1 MIPEAPKWARKIV
14 QFRWLILFVFGLLI
28 TGILTYGI
36 SVMSVKVV
44 LEDMFPFGHPF
55 VKLHKEFGS
64 QFGGASTILVEVKAK
79 KGDIFNTPFL
89 EKVKGIT
96 EELTYRD
103 ESMSLLTT
111 SIALRKIKS
120 IRGYSGGRVEMN
132 GLMWP
137 ALPKTPEEFAD
148 LKENIFT
155 NPTYKDVLVNSEG
168 TATLI
173 IAEMK
178 EGIDYDVLFKFFQDL
193 KRRYED
199 ESTSIHMIGKP
210 VLLGWIYSAR
220 PQMLLLFVIS
230 IMILMVFLFLVF
242 RSWQGMLVPAAIA
255 FLSSVWGLGIM
266 GLVKVNLSPL
276 LFVLVFVVGA
286 RALGQSIQMTQRY
299 FEELPICNYDKN
311 LACARTIGFLFIP
324 GFSAIATEAAGFA
337 VCYMIGILLMQ
348 QLAVALSIWMSTFFI
363 LCGLYAPLLCSLL
376 PIPSQK
382 KLEQFSSLV
391 DIKSAS
397 ALDKFNLS
405 MARYCIGKGRWVVIG
420 VVVVLYVFSAG
431 RVGQVPI
438 GDTTPGSNILWPHS
452 VYNTDYDEINQT
464 FQKAGADNYMV
475 FFRGIEEFAA
485 KDPKVLQT
493 FEALDKFMASRAP
506 DIYGGAASLAPFVKK
521 LNKEMHDGNPVW
533 EFVPDDENLTS
544 SMIFLFQSKSNPGD
558 LDRYADPKFYNTNVL
573 MFFKN
578 HTEETIKRIRAL
590 MKEFFEIFP
599 KQIEKGE
606 FLLAGGVI
614 GLETAI
620 TEEISNLHAK
630 VDTLVLSTIFIMV
643 SLAYRSPIAGVIV
656 VIPLLLANLIGFA
669 FMSFAGIGFTIN
681 TLPCSA
687 VGVGVGSDFYLFI
700 FSRLMEEMEINGGNW
715 EKGIETT
722 ALTATKGVVYTA
734 LSLIIPLLAWYWL
747 SDIKFQ
753 AQMGLLL
760 SLLLGINM
768 IAALTLQPALM
779 YLLKPKFIYNPA
791 KLKLSSVPA

>member
-1 MIPEAPKWARKIV
+1 MMIPDAPAWAKKV
-14 QFRWLILFVFGLLI
+14 VTLRWLILLFCGVVI
-28 TGILTYGI
+28 TGVMVYGI

-64 QFGGASTILVEVKAK
+64 QFGGASTVLVEVKAK
-79 KGDIFNTPFL
+79 KGDIFNTQFL
-89 EKVKGIT
+89 TKVKGIT
-96 EELTYRD
+96 DDIMFRE

-111 SIALRKIKS
+111 SIAMRKIKS
-120 IRGYSGGRVEMN
+120 IHGYSGGKVEMD

-137 ALPKTPEEFAD
+137 KLPDTEEEFVK

-155 NPTYKDVLVNSEG
+155 NPTYSDVLVNSEG

-178 EGIDYDVLFKFFQDL
+178 EGIDYDKLFKFFLGL
-193 KRRYED
+193 KEKYED
-199 ESTSIHMIGKP
+199 ENTSLHMIGKP

-220 PQMLLLFVIS
+220 PQMLLLFGIS
-230 IMILMVFLFLVF
+230 ILILMLFLYLVF

-299 FEELPICNYDKN
+299 FEELPICGWDKKR
-311 LACARTIGFLFIP
+311 ACARTIGFLFVP
-324 GFSAIATEAAGFA
+324 GFSAIATEATGFA
-337 VCYMIGILLMQ
+337 VCYLIGILLMQ

-363 LCGLYAPLLCSLL
+363 LCGILAPLLCSFL
-376 PIPSQK
+376 PTPPK
-382 KLEQFSSLV
+382 EKLAQFSSEANV
-391 DIKSAS
+391 KSAS

-405 MARYCIGKGRWVVIG
+405 LARFCTGKGKWGVI
-420 VVVVLYVFSAG
+420 VIIVVLYAFSAG
-431 RVGQVPI
+431 RVSEVPI
-438 GDTTPGSNILWPHS
+438 GDTTPGSNILWHDS
-452 VYNTDYDEINQT
+452 VYNMDYDEINRT
-464 FQKAGADNYMV
+464 FEKAGADNYMV

-493 FEALDKFMASRAP
+493 FEALDKFMARNAS

-521 LNKEMHDGNPVW
+521 LNKEMHDGNPLW
-533 EFVPDDENLTS
+533 EFIPDDEALTS

-578 HTEETIKRIRAL
+578 HTEDTIKRIRSL
-590 MKEFFEIFP
+590 VKEFFTIYP
-599 KQIEKGE
+599 MQIEKGE

-643 SLAYRSPIAGVIV
+643 SLAYRSPLAGFIV

-669 FMSFAGIGFTIN
+669 FMSYAGIGFTIN

-700 FSRLMEEMEINGGNW
+700 FSRLQEELSANGGDW
-715 EKGIETT
+715 AKGIETT

-734 LSLIIPLLAWYWL
+734 LSLIIPLLAWYWM

-768 IAALTLQPALM
+768 IASLTLQPALM
-779 YLLKPKFIYNPA
+779 NILKPKFLYNPA
-791 KLKLSSVPA
+791 KAK

>member
-1 MIPEAPKWARKIV
+1 MIPEAPKLANRVV
-14 QFRWLILFVFGLLI
+14 QLRWLILFVCGFII
-28 TGILTYGI
+28 TGVLIYGI

-64 QFGGASTILVEVKAK
+64 QFGGASTILVAVKAK
-79 KGDIFNTPFL
+79 NGNIFNTPFL
-89 EKVKGIT
+89 TKVKDIT
-96 EELTYRD
+96 EDITYR
-103 ESMSLLTT
+103 EEAMSLLTT
-111 SIALRKIKS
+111 SIALRKLKS

-137 ALPKTPEEFAD
+137 KLPDTEEELSE

-155 NPTYKDVLVNSEG
+155 NPTYSDVLVNKEG

-178 EGIDYDVLFKFFQDL
+178 EGIDYEKLFTFFQGL
-193 KRRYED
+193 KQKYED
-199 ESTSIHMIGKP
+199 ENTSLHMIGKP

-220 PQMLLLFVIS
+220 HQMLLLFGIS
-230 IMILMVFLFLVF
+230 ILILMLFLFLVF
-242 RSWQGMLVPAAIA
+242 RSWQGMLVPAGIA
-255 FLSSVWGLGIM
+255 FLSSIWGLGIM

-299 FEELPICNYDKN
+299 FEELPICGWDKK
-311 LACARTIGFLFIP
+311 LACARTIGFLFLP
-324 GFSAIATEAAGFA
+324 GFSAIATEATGFA
-337 VCYMIGILLMQ
+337 VCYLIGILLMQ

-363 LCGLYAPLLCSLL
+363 LCGILAPLLCSLL
-376 PIPSQK
+376 PIPSQN
-382 KLEQFSSLV
+382 KLAQFSSQV

-397 ALDKFNLS
+397 AFDKFNLS
-405 MARYCIGKGRWVVIG
+405 LARLCIGKGKWYVIAIL
-420 VVVVLYVFSAG
+420 VALYAFSAG
-431 RVGQVPI
+431 RVSEVPI
-438 GDTTPGSNILWPHS
+438 GDTTPGSNILWPDS
-452 VYNTDYDEINQT
+452 IYNTDYEVINRT

-475 FFRGIEEFAA
+475 FFRGEEEFAA

-493 FEALDKFMASRAP
+493 FEALDKFMAAKAS

-521 LNKEMHDGNPVW
+521 LNKEMHDGNPIW
-533 EFVPDDENLTS
+533 EFIPDDEDLTA
-544 SMIFLFQSKSNPGD
+544 SMIFLFQSKGNPGD

-578 HTEETIKRIRAL
+578 HTEDTIKRIRSL
-590 MKEFFEIFP
+590 VKEFFTIYP
-599 KQIEKGE
+599 MKIEKGE

-643 SLAYRSPIAGVIV
+643 SLAYRSPVAGVIV

-669 FMSFAGIGFTIN
+669 FMSYAGIGFTIN

-700 FSRLMEEMEINGGNW
+700 FSRLQEEMEANGGDW
-715 EKGIETT
+715 VKGIEIT

-768 IAALTLQPALM
+768 IASLTLQPTLM
-779 YLLKPKFIYNPA
+779 YILKPKFLYNP
-791 KLKLSSVPA
+791 KQS